1 MPARV
6 LGIGR
11 VGGAARGLR
20 IDSKAGAGTLALW
33 VRDASKSLFEPVT
46 SGAGWRQPDLGRL
59 LLRSHKAW
67 RRKKHRGC
75 TRKMQE
81 LTTICIFSSLVRLH
95 ARSISSLVP
104 ANGAAAATK
113 NQGTSALPA
122 ARAASGHAAT
132 PPSSAMKSRRLM
144 GLTQGQGSRT

>member
-1 MPARV
+1 LMLIIAPSSGPSVMPARV

-20 IDSKAGAGTLALW
+20 IDSKAVAGTLALW

-81 LTTICIFSSLVRLH
+81 LTTGHLH
-95 ARSISSLVP
+95 FFLPREAARSQHFLV
-104 ANGAAAATK
+104 
-113 NQGTSALPA
+113 SA
-122 ARAASGHAAT
+122 RQRR
-132 PPSSAMKSRRLM
+132 SRCH
-144 GLTQGQGSRT
+144 